1 MVLVVTVRHQVAI
14 AGRITDAQTGTPIT
28 GAHVQITTGPAAW
41 TDALASLAAVHGAAW
56 ATLQER
62 PDRRWTSVDGHYHF
76 LDVPNGTYQ
85 LTASLPGS
93 GSRYSTA
100 QVQASVARDGTGKIA
115 MATADVAL
123 PTTMI
128 TGRITGPGLTPVAM
142 ATARL
147 KGSGETTY
155 SDSQGR
161 YRLSAIEAG
170 TRAVQISAQGFQP
183 AVNQAVLG
191 QPGASQNL
199 DFTLVPTGP

>member
-14 AGRITDAQTGTPIT
+14 AGRITDAQTGTPIA
-28 GAHVQITTGPAAW
+28 GANVQIATGPAAW
-41 TDALASLAAVHGAAW
+41 TDALAKLAAVHGAAW

-62 PDRRWTSVDGHYHF
+62 PDRRRTSADGHFHF
-76 LDVPNGTYQ
+76 LDLPNGAYQ
-85 LTASLPGS
+85 LTASLPLS
-93 GSRYSTA
+93 GSRYGTT
-100 QVQASVARDGTGKIA
+100 QVQASVARDETGKIA

-147 KGSGETTY
+147 KGSGESTY